1 MAKNTVY
8 HKRTKHIAVQ
18 FNYIREIIE
27 EGKVRLLKVGTKE
40 NLADMLT
47 KTVQVEK
54 RVDQHR

>member
-1 MAKNTVY
+1 MAKNTVS

-18 FNYIREIIE
+18 FHYIREIIE
-27 EGKVRLLKVGTKE
+27 EGKVRLLKVGTKD